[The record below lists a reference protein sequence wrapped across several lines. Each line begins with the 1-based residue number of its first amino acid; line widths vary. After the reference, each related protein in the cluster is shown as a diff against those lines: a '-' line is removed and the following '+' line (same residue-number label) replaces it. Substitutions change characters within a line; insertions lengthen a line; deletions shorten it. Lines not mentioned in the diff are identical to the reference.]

1 MLRCILSWSL
11 PYKSVRYFSSKPSTS
26 FDSNET
32 PVEPA
37 QDKPEI
43 PPAPTNEDIKLDKE
57 MLMKL
62 ERLSGLR
69 FRNLEEIENLQADI
83 RLANKLFEVNF
94 SAWTKKNWDVGAQKS
109 SRFVW

>member
-11 PYKSVRYFSSKPSTS
+11 PYKNVRYFSSKPSTS
-26 FDSNET
+26 FDSNVT
-32 PVEPA
+32 SVEPA

-94 SAWTKKNWDVGAQKS
+94 SALDRKIGM
-109 SRFVW
+109 